1 MELRDGGIWVCE
13 IGSNIDDDFQVQTKE
28 FQIEIES
35 ESENIAACEYR
46 ELFVNTLPFFS
57 SSPEALGSYVA
68 DAGTK

>member
-35 ESENIAACEYR
+35 ESKNIATCEYR
-46 ELFVNTLPFFS
+46 ELFVNKLPFFS
-57 SSPEALGSYVA
+57 SSPEALGADVA